1 MLHFCVE
8 LTLSAYGAVIAAL
21 TLCGDR
27 LRCQALGR
35 FVGCVLECEK
45 CGEGRGRVP
54 ADHFG
59 RTVCTMRLKREPHR
73 EDPAVVVLVIVSD
86 GSLNSASYG
95 EV

>member
-35 FVGCVLECEK
+35 DSLDVFWSAKSVGKGGAACQRITLA
-45 CGEGRGRVP
+45 GLFAR
-54 ADHFG
+54 
-59 RTVCTMRLKREPHR
+59 
-73 EDPAVVVLVIVSD
+73 
-86 GSLNSASYG
+86 
-95 EV
+95 